1 MQRGAR
7 RPKLGHTGHSQ
18 GSEVSA
24 QTDTSGALVLQMLL
38 LPFLAVLRS
47 SSSPAPLEMM
57 KSRDI
62 PG

>member
-24 QTDTSGALVLQMLL
+24 QTDTSGCPGLGPSAANASAAFHGCSSLL
-38 LPFLAVLRS
+38 LEPCS
-47 SSSPAPLEMM
+47 SADGE
-57 KSRDI
+57 KS
-62 PG
+62 